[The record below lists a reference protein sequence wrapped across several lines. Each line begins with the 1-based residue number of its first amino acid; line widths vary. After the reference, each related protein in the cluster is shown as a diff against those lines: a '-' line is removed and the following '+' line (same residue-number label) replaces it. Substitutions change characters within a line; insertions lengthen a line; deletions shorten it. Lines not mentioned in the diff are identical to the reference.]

1 MRAHRLVNKV
11 MPFEQLFIAVNG
23 TPNKPDECTNQNS
36 EALYILIINTMTVTQ
51 NQSNMVLHAAILNTS
66 SSIHHNNSA
75 FLLPLRSKKIRWN
88 NQLHLAYLR
97 QQWNF
102 FRAFIN
108 RNNRRYETM
117 QCLEFI

>member
-51 NQSNMVLHAAILNTS
+51 NQSNMRFTRCDIKYFFVDPSQQLGIPLAAQIQENTM
-66 SSIHHNNSA
+66 
-75 FLLPLRSKKIRWN
+75 
-88 NQLHLAYLR
+88 
-97 QQWNF
+97 
-102 FRAFIN
+102 
-108 RNNRRYETM
+108 E
-117 QCLEFI
+117 